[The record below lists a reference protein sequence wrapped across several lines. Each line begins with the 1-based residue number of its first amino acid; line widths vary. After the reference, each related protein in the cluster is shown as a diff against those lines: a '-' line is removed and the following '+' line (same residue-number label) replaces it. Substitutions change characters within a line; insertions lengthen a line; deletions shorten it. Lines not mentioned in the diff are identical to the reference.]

1 MNIFYDLVAP
11 GGLLIATNV
20 DSSNPSR
27 NWMEYVVDWHLVYRD
42 STVLASLKPEKAAA
56 GAYEIESEQ
65 LGVNIFIKVRK
76 PKR

>member
-1 MNIFYDLVAP
+1 
-11 GGLLIATNV
+11 
-20 DSSNPSR
+20 
-27 NWMEYVVDWHLVYRD
+27 MEYVVDWHLVYRD